1 MGHHRRDRS
10 RPSCSAQAVIALRA
24 FNRRFRLIR
33 VFGQALS
40 IHLALGFLIEGK
52 AGVARRCRLR
62 RASQTRF
69 RNQISMSESV
79 VTESIVNTAN
89 PTPGSA
95 RNPMHAGGSDLRM
108 LAQVEKWMAVI
119 REITCEQQ
127 EPHFDIR
134 GEPTMHSVS
143 ATVGPP
149 HEIKI
154 DESHRVLNPPAS
166 GGGYTFYVA
175 FVVGLLATACGV
187 AWFILYESALPF
199 GLTSLT
205 GNRDLVP
212 KAISSGLEP
221 SSNSPT
227 ARTPDTQT
235 SDRMP
240 THDAIVR
247 EIAEAPQNPNISSA
261 STKSVSTAPL
271 SRLARKDSAA
281 ATAKEVR
288 SRTKLTP
295 APETRPTTIEGWILR
310 EVVDGTAV
318 IEGPNGVWK
327 VTPGQTV
334 PGVGRVDSIVR
345 WGNRLIVATSSGLIS
360 TP

>member
-1 MGHHRRDRS
+1 MGHHRRDHS

-69 RNQISMSESV
+69 RNQVSMSESV

-89 PTPGSA
+89 PAPGSA

-221 SSNSPT
+221 SSNSPA
-227 ARTPDTQT
+227 ARTPDIQT

-240 THDAIVR
+240 THDVIVR

-281 ATAKEVR
+281 ATVKEVR

-295 APETRPTTIEGWILR
+295 TPETRPTIIEGWKLR

-327 VTPGQTV
+327 GDRR
-334 PGVGRVDSIVR
+334 GRRCREWAGWILLFAGAIV
-345 WGNRLIVATSSGLIS
+345 
-360 TP
+360 

>member
-1 MGHHRRDRS
+1 
-10 RPSCSAQAVIALRA
+10 
-24 FNRRFRLIR
+24 
-33 VFGQALS
+33 
-40 IHLALGFLIEGK
+40 
-52 AGVARRCRLR
+52 
-62 RASQTRF
+62 
-69 RNQISMSESV
+69 MSESV

-119 REITCEQQ
+119 REINCEQQ
-127 EPHFDIR
+127 ESRFDIQAT
-134 GEPTMHSVS
+134 GEPAMNSGS

-154 DESHRVLNPPAS
+154 DKSHRVLNSPAS
-166 GGGYTFYVA
+166 SRGYTFYVA

-240 THDAIVR
+240 TRDVIVR
-247 EIAEAPQNPNISSA
+247 EIAETPQNPNVSSA
-261 STKSVSTAPL
+261 STKWVSTAPL
-271 SRLARKDSAA
+271 SRLARKDSTG
-281 ATAKEVR
+281 ATVKEVR

-295 APETRPTTIEGWILR
+295 APETRPTTIEGWTLR

>member
-1 MGHHRRDRS
+1 
-10 RPSCSAQAVIALRA
+10 
-24 FNRRFRLIR
+24 
-33 VFGQALS
+33 
-40 IHLALGFLIEGK
+40 
-52 AGVARRCRLR
+52 
-62 RASQTRF
+62 
-69 RNQISMSESV
+69 MSEGI

-89 PTPGSA
+89 PAPGSV
-95 RNPMHAGGSDLRM
+95 RNPMHAGSSDLRM

-119 REITCEQQ
+119 REISREQQ
-127 EPHFDIR
+127 EPRFDFPAR
-134 GEPTMHSVS
+134 GEPAMNSVS
-143 ATVGPP
+143 ATAGPP

-154 DESHRVLNPPAS
+154 DKSDRVLNPPAS

-199 GLTSLT
+199 GLTSVSSLT

-212 KAISSGLEP
+212 KVISSGLEQ
-221 SSNSPT
+221 SSNSPA

-235 SDRMP
+235 SNRFP

-247 EIAEAPQNPNISSA
+247 EIAEAPRNPNVSSA
-261 STKSVSTAPL
+261 STNSVSTAPL
-271 SRLARKDSAA
+271 SRLARKDSTG
-281 ATAKEVR
+281 ATVKEAR
-288 SRTKLTP
+288 TRTKLTP
-295 APETRPTTIEGWILR
+295 TPETRPTTIEGWTLR

-318 IEGPNGVWK
+318 IEGPSGVWK
-327 VTPGQTV
+327 VTPGQMV
-334 PGVGRVDSIVR
+334 PGVGRVESIVR

>member
-1 MGHHRRDRS
+1 M
-10 RPSCSAQAVIALRA
+10 SAEQKTSPLKPRVIL
-24 FNRRFRLIR
+24 
-33 VFGQALS
+33 
-40 IHLALGFLIEGK
+40 
-52 AGVARRCRLR
+52 
-62 RASQTRF
+62 
-69 RNQISMSESV
+69 NQVPMSESV
-79 VTESIVNTAN
+79 LTESIVNTAN
-89 PTPGSA
+89 HAPGSA
-95 RNPMHAGGSDLRM
+95 RNPMRAGGSDLRM

-119 REITCEQQ
+119 REINREQQ
-127 EPHFDIR
+127 EPRFDIQTR
-134 GEPTMHSVS
+134 GEPGMNSVS

-149 HEIKI
+149 HEINI
-154 DESHRVLNPPAS
+154 DKSLRVLNPPAS
-166 GGGYTFYVA
+166 GGGYIFYVA

-199 GLTSLT
+199 GLTSVSSLT

-212 KAISSGLEP
+212 KAISSGLEQ
-221 SSNSPT
+221 SSNSPA

-235 SDRMP
+235 SDRIP

-247 EIAEAPQNPNISSA
+247 EIAEAPQNPNVSSA
-261 STKSVSTAPL
+261 FTKSVSTAPL
-271 SRLARKDSAA
+271 SRLARKDSTG
-281 ATAKEVR
+281 ATVKEVR
-288 SRTKLTP
+288 PRTKLTP
-295 APETRPTTIEGWILR
+295 TPETRPTTIEGWILR

>member
-1 MGHHRRDRS
+1 
-10 RPSCSAQAVIALRA
+10 
-24 FNRRFRLIR
+24 
-33 VFGQALS
+33 
-40 IHLALGFLIEGK
+40 
-52 AGVARRCRLR
+52 
-62 RASQTRF
+62 
-69 RNQISMSESV
+69 MSESV

-89 PTPGSA
+89 NTANPAPDSA
-95 RNPMHAGGSDLRM
+95 RNPTHAGGSDLRM

-119 REITCEQQ
+119 REINREQQ
-127 EPHFDIR
+127 EPRFDIQAR
-134 GEPTMHSVS
+134 GEPAINSVS

-154 DESHRVLNPPAS
+154 DESHRVSNPPAS

-175 FVVGLLATACGV
+175 LVVGLLVTACGV

-199 GLTSLT
+199 GLTSVSSLT

-212 KAISSGLEP
+212 KGISSRLEQ
-221 SSNSPT
+221 SSNSPA

-235 SDRMP
+235 SDRIP

-247 EIAEAPQNPNISSA
+247 EIAEAPQNPNVSSA
-261 STKSVSTAPL
+261 STSTAPL
-271 SRLARKDSAA
+271 SRLARKDSTG
-281 ATAKEVR
+281 ATVKEVR
-288 SRTKLTP
+288 TRTKLTP
-295 APETRPTTIEGWILR
+295 TPETRPTTIEGWTLR

-334 PGVGRVDSIVR
+334 PGVGRVESIVR

>member
-1 MGHHRRDRS
+1 M
-10 RPSCSAQAVIALRA
+10 SAEQKTSPLKPRVIL
-24 FNRRFRLIR
+24 
-33 VFGQALS
+33 
-40 IHLALGFLIEGK
+40 
-52 AGVARRCRLR
+52 
-62 RASQTRF
+62 
-69 RNQISMSESV
+69 NQVPMSESV
-79 VTESIVNTAN
+79 LTESIVNTAN
-89 PTPGSA
+89 HAPGSA
-95 RNPMHAGGSDLRM
+95 RNPMRPGGSDLRM

-119 REITCEQQ
+119 REINREQQ
-127 EPHFDIR
+127 EPRFDIQTR
-134 GEPTMHSVS
+134 GEPGMNSVS

-149 HEIKI
+149 HEINI
-154 DESHRVLNPPAS
+154 DKSLRVLNPPAS
-166 GGGYTFYVA
+166 GGGYIFYVA

-199 GLTSLT
+199 GLTSVSSLT
-205 GNRDLVP
+205 GNRDLVA
-212 KAISSGLEP
+212 KAISSGLEQ
-221 SSNSPT
+221 SSNSPA

-235 SDRMP
+235 SDRIP

-247 EIAEAPQNPNISSA
+247 EIAEAPQNPNVSSA
-261 STKSVSTAPL
+261 FTKSVSTAPL
-271 SRLARKDSAA
+271 SRLARKDSTG
-281 ATAKEVR
+281 ATVKEVR
-288 SRTKLTP
+288 PRTKLTP
-295 APETRPTTIEGWILR
+295 TPETRPTTIEGWILR

>member
-1 MGHHRRDRS
+1 M
-10 RPSCSAQAVIALRA
+10 SAEQKTSPLKPRVIL
-24 FNRRFRLIR
+24 
-33 VFGQALS
+33 
-40 IHLALGFLIEGK
+40 
-52 AGVARRCRLR
+52 
-62 RASQTRF
+62 
-69 RNQISMSESV
+69 NQVPMSESV
-79 VTESIVNTAN
+79 LTESIVNTAN
-89 PTPGSA
+89 PAPGSA

-119 REITCEQQ
+119 REINREQQ
-127 EPHFDIR
+127 EPRFDIQTR
-134 GEPTMHSVS
+134 GEPGMNSVS

-149 HEIKI
+149 HEINI
-154 DESHRVLNPPAS
+154 DKSLRVLNPPAS
-166 GGGYTFYVA
+166 GGGYIFYVA

-199 GLTSLT
+199 GLTSVSSLT

-212 KAISSGLEP
+212 KAISSGLEQ
-221 SSNSPT
+221 SSNSPA

-235 SDRMP
+235 SDRIP

-247 EIAEAPQNPNISSA
+247 EIAEAPQNPNVSSA
-261 STKSVSTAPL
+261 FTKSVSTAPL
-271 SRLARKDSAA
+271 SRLARKDSTG
-281 ATAKEVR
+281 ATVKEVR
-288 SRTKLTP
+288 PRTKLTP
-295 APETRPTTIEGWILR
+295 TPETRPTTIEGWILR

>member
-1 MGHHRRDRS
+1 
-10 RPSCSAQAVIALRA
+10 
-24 FNRRFRLIR
+24 
-33 VFGQALS
+33 
-40 IHLALGFLIEGK
+40 
-52 AGVARRCRLR
+52 
-62 RASQTRF
+62 
-69 RNQISMSESV
+69 MSESV

-119 REITCEQQ
+119 REINCEQQ
-127 EPHFDIR
+127 EPHFDMR

-175 FVVGLLATACGV
+175 FAVGLLATACGV

-221 SSNSPT
+221 SSNSP
-227 ARTPDTQT
+227 
-235 SDRMP
+235 
-240 THDAIVR
+240 DAIVR

-281 ATAKEVR
+281 ATVKEVR

-295 APETRPTTIEGWILR
+295 TPESRPTTIEGWILR